1 MLKLIKI
8 SLLGTGKVKRKWNIC
23 YLLNRKSTEVSLRI
37 KGRRKWAYLH
47 YPSSPLFWKE
57 VYIYTWALGGQN
69 ERKRVTL
76 TYSLHIEYGKE
87 LFIEFLIRLQVICIL
102 FWHLSAFCFVFLR
115 CIYVF
120 SPHST
125 YAKEYF
131 VGRLMFLLRRNALH
145 GVKSWDCGQD
155 IFLLWSKT
163 TCTCAKPAWEQN
175 AFVQPC
181 KARLHSGRGCSA
193 GASTACVCCPHGKLR
208 LLSQISTQ

>member
-1 MLKLIKI
+1 M
-8 SLLGTGKVKRKWNIC
+8 STGGT
-23 YLLNRKSTEVSLRI
+23 E
-37 KGRRKWAYLH
+37 
-47 YPSSPLFWKE
+47 WKE
-57 VYIYTWALGGQN
+57 ESNADLLSAHWIWQGTVHWIFN
-69 ERKRVTL
+69 SVT
-76 TYSLHIEYGKE
+76 G
-87 LFIEFLIRLQVICIL
+87 ICIL

-115 CIYVF
+115 CVYVF
-120 SPHST
+120 SLHST

-155 IFLLWSKT
+155 IFLLRSKT

-208 LLSQISTQ
+208 LLSQISTQKKNIYISKRILFRNIL